1 METIYKSKTLLV
13 ESDNVGATY
22 INNELVLHDKNVLDL
37 VVEDY
42 LDTDTC
48 IVSDN
53 MLELIQEELKER
65 K

>member
-22 INNELVLHDKNVLDL
+22 INNELLKHDKNVLDL

-65 K
+65 A